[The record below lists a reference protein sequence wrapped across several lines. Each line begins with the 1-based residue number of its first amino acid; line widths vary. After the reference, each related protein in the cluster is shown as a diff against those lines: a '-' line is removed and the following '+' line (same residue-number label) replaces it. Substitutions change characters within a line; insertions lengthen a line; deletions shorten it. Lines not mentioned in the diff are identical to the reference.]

1 MSPTSRD
8 WRTTSL
14 ALVSRDDFQQVH
26 NRQDYFDLNLRTGG
40 KELSMEGPLSF
51 FLFFFVVVPFV
62 LINMTNYIK
71 ERRQADEN
79 VQTLLKENND
89 LLREFIAKIK

>member
-1 MSPTSRD
+1 
-8 WRTTSL
+8 
-14 ALVSRDDFQQVH
+14 
-26 NRQDYFDLNLRTGG
+26 
-40 KELSMEGPLSF
+40 MEGPLPF

-79 VQTLLKENND
+79 LQILLKESND
-89 LLREFIAKIK
+89 LLRELIAKSK

>member
-1 MSPTSRD
+1 
-8 WRTTSL
+8 
-14 ALVSRDDFQQVH
+14 
-26 NRQDYFDLNLRTGG
+26 
-40 KELSMEGPLSF
+40 MEGPLSF

-79 VQTLLKENND
+79 LQVLLRESND
-89 LLREFIAKIK
+89 LLRKLIAKSK